1 METIIKKI
9 KRNGRSKITIELPED
24 FKAENLEI
32 TISVDEKEE
41 FKYSSDKKKTLAE
54 EAIEYYKDFQV
65 DLSKFKFNRDE
76 LHDR

>member
-24 FKAENLEI
+24 FKAENLEV
-32 TISVDEKEE
+32 TIKVDEKEE
-41 FKYSSDKKKTLAE
+41 FKNNSDKKKSLAE
-54 EAIEYYKDFQV
+54 EASEYYKDFQV
-65 DLSKFKFNRDE
+65 DLSKYKFDRDE